1 MLGASHNEGDNKKY
15 MKTWETKEGIEIPY
29 KQLGDSHL
37 LNILKWI
44 EKRAD
49 NGVLVVMGG
58 GSSPEDYWYE
68 EYEISGDEVFE
79 RYDYKGLQKEAKKRG
94 II

>member
-1 MLGASHNEGDNKKY
+1 

-29 KQLGDSHL
+29 NKLEDSHL

-44 EKRAD
+44 ERRAE
-49 NGVLVVMGG
+49 NGIAVVMGG
-58 GSSPEDYWYE
+58 GCCPEDFWYD

-79 RYDYKGLQKEAKKRG
+79 RYDYKGLLKEAKKRKLLTNNKK
-94 II
+94 